1 MDFQSIALPSELRY
15 RLVLNAGA
23 KIESFSV
30 YPKHFRKKNQ
40 FVSSH
45 KQKRKMILTVDVGNT
60 RIKAAVFEGSSVL
73 EYFVFEKNEL
83 EKRIEKILEKFPN
96 CSDLVVASVGDVEKQ
111 AFLSFEKQL
120 NIHFFTHEDIFPF
133 HNKYATPKTLGIDR
147 MILAAGAT
155 LQFPKQNRLVIDAGT
170 CITYDFID
178 ENDNYLGGAISPGL
192 RLRYETLHNY
202 TARLP
207 LLTLDEPNS
216 YIGDSTAQAIHS
228 GVVNGFVYEIDG
240 FIDEYRSNFSNF
252 IIILTG
258 GDAEF
263 LAKRLKNTIF
273 ANSNFLLESL
283 SQTYQYKI
291 DND

>member
-1 MDFQSIALPSELRY
+1 
-15 RLVLNAGA
+15 
-23 KIESFSV
+23 
-30 YPKHFRKKNQ
+30 
-40 FVSSH
+40 
-45 KQKRKMILTVDVGNT
+45 MILTVDVGNT
-60 RIKAAVFEGSSVL
+60 RIKASVFEGNTSL
-73 EYFVFEKNEL
+73 ENFVFEKNEL
-83 EKRIEKILEKFPN
+83 EKKIENILEKYPN
-96 CSDLVVASVGDVEKQ
+96 CSDLAVASVGSIEKQ
-111 AFLSFEKQL
+111 SFLTFENRLKV
-120 NIHFFTHEDIFPF
+120 HFFSHEDVFPF

-147 MILAAGAT
+147 MILSAGAT

-192 RLRYETLHNY
+192 RLRYESLNNF

-207 LLTLDEPNS
+207 LLTLETPDT
-216 YIGDSTAQAIHS
+216 YIGNSTAQAIHS

-240 FIDEYRSNFSNF
+240 FIDEYRKEFSNF

-258 GDAEF
+258 GDADF

-283 SQTYQYKI
+283 NQTYQYKI